1 LVSFEAVSFEAL
13 GIPQG
18 FVGTSRDL
26 VAPSPA
32 IFGKLI

>member
-1 LVSFEAVSFEAL
+1 VSIEAVSFEAL

-18 FVGTSRDL
+18 FVGTSRVL
-26 VAPSPA
+26 ACPFAA